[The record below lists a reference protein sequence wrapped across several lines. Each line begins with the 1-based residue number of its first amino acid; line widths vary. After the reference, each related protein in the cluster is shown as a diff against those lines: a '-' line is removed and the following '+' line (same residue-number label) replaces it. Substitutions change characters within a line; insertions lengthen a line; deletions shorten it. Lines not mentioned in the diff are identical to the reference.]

1 MFWPALYQFSIRSA
15 VMLYLSS
22 KPSFFQFGV
31 VGHLSVSFIRYSIVL
46 AIMQSSFSIPIFRGS
61 VKPLFP
67 TVGCFRNVL
76 STGGI
81 SFFSWLTEPVQN
93 FKTLQWASYFTLML
107 PSILSSLILTANFL
121 IVNNSSVIRQK
132 GESRNR
138 SKKKVK
144 QSKFP
149 KKWTFLTPWYAH
161 VRVRIKG

>member
-1 MFWPALYQFSIRSA
+1 MLSIRDHWTSNTFFGNA
-15 VMLYLSS
+15 AANPVLLWLILLSCFCFS
-22 KPSFFQFGV
+22 CFVSFFLAFWMV
-31 VGHLSVSFIRYSIVL
+31 RISFLEKYLEPS
-46 AIMQSSFSIPIFRGS
+46 
-61 VKPLFP
+61 
-67 TVGCFRNVL
+67 FRNVL

-144 QSKFP
+144 QSKFS